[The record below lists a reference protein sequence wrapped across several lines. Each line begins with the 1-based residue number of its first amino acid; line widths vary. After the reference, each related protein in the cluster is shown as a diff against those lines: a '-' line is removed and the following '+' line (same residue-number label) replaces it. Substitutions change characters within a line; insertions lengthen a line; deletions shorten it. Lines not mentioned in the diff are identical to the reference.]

1 MSRYNINFEIVNM
14 MKWVMKTWLKSNNK
28 ISLPCLK
35 NSLYQAWDELV
46 EEGEIV
52 LDD

>member
-1 MSRYNINFEIVNM
+1 MSRYTINFEIVNM

-35 NSLYQAWDELV
+35 NSLYQDWDELV